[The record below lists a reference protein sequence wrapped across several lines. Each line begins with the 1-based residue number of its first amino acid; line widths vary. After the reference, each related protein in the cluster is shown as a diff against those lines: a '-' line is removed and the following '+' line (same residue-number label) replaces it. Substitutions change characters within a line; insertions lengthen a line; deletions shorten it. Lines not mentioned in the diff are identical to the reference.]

1 MARHAPHPYAAALF
15 YDFMISEEGQRLI
28 AQEGRVVV
36 HPKVE
41 PIYPRMKEL
50 QNLLGTPRVQ
60 INTLEQNARVI
71 KDGVQILD
79 EIILKRKSTGH

>member
-1 MARHAPHPYAAALF
+1 
-15 YDFMISEEGQRLI
+15 
-28 AQEGRVVV
+28 VVV

-60 INTLEQNARVI
+60 INTMEQNAQLI
-71 KDGVQILD
+71 NDGVRILD
-79 EIILKRKSTGH
+79 EVVLRRRSSGH